1 MHFQKNPI
9 TTGHNYTKGRH
20 QVIASNKQMECILP
34 MKRQGRVKASKNGND
49 TWTNIGVTQAPRSHG
64 D

>member
-1 MHFQKNPI
+1 
-9 TTGHNYTKGRH
+9 
-20 QVIASNKQMECILP
+20 MECILP